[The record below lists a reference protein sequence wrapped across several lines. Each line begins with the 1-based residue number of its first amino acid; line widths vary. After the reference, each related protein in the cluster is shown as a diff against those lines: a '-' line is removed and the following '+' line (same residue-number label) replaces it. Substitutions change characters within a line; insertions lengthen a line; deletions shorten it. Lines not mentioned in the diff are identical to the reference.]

1 MTDPVFRQLTGSEA
15 PLFRSLPDPGL
26 VGRAITGVEY
36 RTVAEGGDYRPEWS
50 WVALRDGTV
59 VARAAWWA
67 GPDDREPLLLNWFDI
82 APGEEEAGAE
92 LLRRAP
98 WSVEY
103 ELIAPPGWRDDPVLR
118 AAVGSRTDAAAA
130 VGMKRLVERLTYRW
144 TPDLGLPARPGRLE
158 FRPEPDDDVI
168 FDVLR
173 RVHAG
178 SLDAHAR
185 LAIEKSGL
193 DLAAQEDLDFFRWCP
208 SPREWWQLAYDAA
221 GELVGIHVPAHNPAG
236 PCVGFIGVVPE
247 QRGHGYAYDLL
258 AECTNVLAETGA
270 TFIAAA
276 TDQGNFPMAAQFAR
290 AGYPVVTER
299 INLV

>member
-1 MTDPVFRQLTGSEA
+1 MTEPVFRQLTGSEA
-15 PLFRSLPDPGL
+15 QLFRSLPDPGL

-36 RTVAEGGDYRPEWS
+36 RTVAEGGEYRPEWS

-67 GPDDREPLLLNWFDI
+67 GPDDREPLLLNWFDV

-98 WSVEY
+98 WNVEY
-103 ELIAPPGWRDDPVLR
+103 EVIAPAGWRDDPVLR
-118 AAVGSRTDAAAA
+118 AAVESRTDAAQAA
-130 VGMKRLVERLTYRW
+130 GMKPLVERFYYRW
-144 TPDLGLPARPGRLE
+144 TSDLGLPARPGRLE

-168 FDVLR
+168 FGVLR

-208 SPREWWQLAYDAA
+208 SPREWWQLAYDPA

-247 QRGHGYAYDLL
+247 QRGHGYSYDLL
-258 AECTNVLAETGA
+258 AECTNMLAETGA